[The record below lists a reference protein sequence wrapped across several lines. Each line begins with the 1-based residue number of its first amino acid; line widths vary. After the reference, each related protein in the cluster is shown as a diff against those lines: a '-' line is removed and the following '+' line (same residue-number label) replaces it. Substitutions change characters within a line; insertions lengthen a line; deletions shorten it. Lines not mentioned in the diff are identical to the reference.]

1 MSSASQASVT
11 NQKLDAAR
19 RFLQQSQQCEE
30 PWMLAGLESAALF
43 HLRSALNG
51 LLQEVSTTYSLKA
64 KLDVTSLQREAS
76 EKGVVV
82 PTLSEL
88 SDLALLSGSWLSQLE
103 QAFLVQL
110 ECRSSSFSSVSSDN
124 LIGRGSDAGA
134 SVGLYLSKLVE
145 LVLRFREESS
155 EY

>member
-1 MSSASQASVT
+1 MSNASQASVT

-30 PWMLAGLESAALF
+30 AWLLAGLEGASLF

-51 LLQEVSTTYSLKA
+51 LLQEVKTAYSLKSELDILKLQHAA
-64 KLDVTSLQREAS
+64 KE
-76 EKGVVV
+76 EGVVV

-88 SDLALLSGSWLSQLE
+88 SDLALQPHSWLNQLE
-103 QAFLVQL
+103 QAFLAQL
-110 ECRSSSFSSVSSDN
+110 ECHYTSFSSMSLDN
-124 LIGRGSDAGA
+124 IIGKGSDAGA